1 MRSCRLRGRAE
12 LERISRSRTEAKQRV
27 DRAKIILGCC
37 EGEAQTALAQRLGT
51 RPNTVSKWR
60 SRFARLGLKGLED
73 APRPGKPKRYV
84 GLREQVLK
92 KVETPPPKGQARW
105 DGLSLAKV
113 VGVKKSTVYNVL
125 RKEGVQLQR
134 MRSWCVSTDPDF
146 AAKAADII
154 GLYLQPPTRALVLS
168 VDEKPSIQALS
179 RTTGYVQTSSGKVV
193 RGLKSTY
200 RRKGTLN
207 LFAALNVAAG
217 EVIKDVPPDQ
227 EIHVILDNYATHKK
241 NGEWL
246 KAHPN
251 VTFHFTPTSAS
262 WLNQIEIWF
271 GILGRKA
278 LNGASFNSTQELAQV
293 RGSQLT
299 NTIVNLLE

>member
-1 MRSCRLRGRAE
+1 MGRRARQFSLSDADRAE

-37 EGEAQTALAQRLGT
+37 DGEAQTALAQRLGT

-60 SRFARLGLKGLED
+60 SRFARLGLKGLVD
-73 APRPGKPKRYV
+73 APPPGKPERYV
-84 GLREQVLK
+84 GTRTGAENRGDAAP
-92 KVETPPPKGQARW
+92 EGQARW

-113 VGVKKSTVYNVL
+113 VGAKKSTVYNVL

-154 GLYLQPPTRALVLS
+154 RLCLQPPTRA
-168 VDEKPSIQALS
+168 EKPSIQALS

-200 RRKGTLN
+200 RRNGTLN
-207 LFAALNVAAG
+207 LFAALNVATG
-217 EVIKDVPPDQ
+217 EVIRRQRRRNPSRLPGL
-227 EIHVILDNYATHKK
+227 H
-241 NGEWL
+241 
-246 KAHPN
+246 
-251 VTFHFTPTSAS
+251 
-262 WLNQIEIWF
+262 
-271 GILGRKA
+271 GRSRQRCGTRPG
-278 LNGASFNSTQELAQV
+278 NPRNS
-293 RGSQLT
+293 RQLCDA
-299 NTIVNLLE
+299 